1 MKSER
6 LKKLEAELK
15 DLKKWLEL
23 GLVPKKDIE
32 KHKQEIH
39 NIEAKIDE
47 ERQRLIF
54 LKENGDM
61 EEYVLPKRSGQKQV
75 YEHQSMS
82 EVGGNE
88 PASSDQDASDRVD
101 SEMETSIEPD
111 HTTLFDI
118 EEKGEDHVTQEY
130 NSDDDPYS
138 EKNRWK
144 RSSEIQDPEADDW

>member
-6 LKKLEAELK
+6 LKKLEAEIK
-15 DLKKWLEL
+15 DLKKWLDL

-32 KHKQEIH
+32 KHKLEISS
-39 NIEAKIDE
+39 IEAKIE
-47 ERQRLIF
+47 EEKQRLLF

-61 EEYVLPKRSGQKQV
+61 EEYALPKRSNQKQV
-75 YEHQSMS
+75 YEHQSMPDVNDGAAAEQDTS
-82 EVGGNE
+82 ER
-88 PASSDQDASDRVD
+88 SDVD
-101 SEMETSIEPD
+101 METSFEPD

-118 EEKGEDHVTQEY
+118 EEGGEDQVTREY